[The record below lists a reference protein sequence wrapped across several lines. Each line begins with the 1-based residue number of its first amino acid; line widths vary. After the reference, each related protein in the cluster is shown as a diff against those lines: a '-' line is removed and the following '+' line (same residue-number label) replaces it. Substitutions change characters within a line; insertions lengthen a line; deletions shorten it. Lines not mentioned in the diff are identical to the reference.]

1 MQFSSLS
8 HGCVCAHLA
17 ARSKVG
23 NREPGKGLEFR
34 GEIGCYDVFA
44 GADAVGGKSRGA
56 VEDAFPSVGA
66 EAVDVARLG
75 VFFK

>member
-1 MQFSSLS
+1 M
-8 HGCVCAHLA
+8 
-17 ARSKVG
+17 R
-23 NREPGKGLEFR
+23 LEFR
-34 GEIGCYDVFA
+34 GEIVCYDVFA

-66 EAVDVARLG
+66 EAVDVARRG

>member
-8 HGCVCAHLA
+8 HGAYVPTLPLA
-17 ARSKVG
+17 ARWG
-23 NREPGKGLEFR
+23 NRVPGKGLEFR
-34 GEIGCYDVFA
+34 GEIGCYYVFA

-66 EAVDVARLG
+66 EAVDVVRRG